1 MGTSKSVRHYDHG
14 RRRRTCSCCA
24 VVASVS
30 AVSVSGMLW
39 AGSLL
44 LSFEGSKYYMVG
56 GMWVIVDGGK

>member
-1 MGTSKSVRHYDHG
+1 MCGKVHSFCGHL
-14 RRRRTCSCCA
+14 
-24 VVASVS
+24 VASVFS
-30 AVSVSGMLW
+30 VSVSGMLW

>member
-1 MGTSKSVRHYDHG
+1 MCGKVHSFCGHL
-14 RRRRTCSCCA
+14 
-24 VVASVS
+24 VASSVS
-30 AVSVSGMLW
+30 AVSVLGMLW

>member
-1 MGTSKSVRHYDHG
+1 MCGKVHSFCGHL
-14 RRRRTCSCCA
+14 
-24 VVASVS
+24 VASVS
-30 AVSVSGMLW
+30 AVSMSGMLW